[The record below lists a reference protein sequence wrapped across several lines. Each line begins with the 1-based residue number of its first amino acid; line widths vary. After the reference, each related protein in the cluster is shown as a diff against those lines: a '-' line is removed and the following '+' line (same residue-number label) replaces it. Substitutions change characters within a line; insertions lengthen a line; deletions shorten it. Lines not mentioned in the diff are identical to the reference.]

1 MNRATVL
8 PTLAVAT
15 LLLIAAPPAAAQ
27 SETGRGAEATVWTP
41 QRLPD
46 GQPNMSGMWDNTR
59 ALFTPL
65 ELPEELTGQ
74 DPSADELRSR
84 AQAQGDQL
92 VAAGEW
98 KGFENSRGVGAYGF
112 HWFDW
117 FFDEREDIGQPALVV
132 QPASGRVP
140 DRTVTARELLARTA
154 IEQFDAAERMDA
166 DDRCITRGPSGMF
179 PTHVNN
185 GKLILQIPGYVIVHA
200 EMIHNTRIIP
210 IETAHVDEK
219 IRLWNGD
226 PRGRWEGDTLVVES
240 SNFRTVDHIRGTSPS
255 DPSRQTE
262 AQRLTERFT
271 LAGPDLLLYSVTI
284 DDANTY
290 SDPWTVAFPFDRE
303 SDYLQF
309 EFACH
314 EGNYAVPTALRG
326 GRAQEAPEQR

>member
-1 MNRATVL
+1 MTRVTTLPIAFALVVLIGAVPAT
-8 PTLAVAT
+8 
-15 LLLIAAPPAAAQ
+15 AQ
-27 SETGRGAEATVWTP
+27 PEATTSAGAADWSPT
-41 QRLPD
+41 RLPD
-46 GQPNMSGMWDNTR
+46 GQPNISGMWDNTR

-65 ELPEELTGQ
+65 ELPEDLAGQ
-74 DPSADELRSR
+74 DLSADELRAR
-84 AQAQGDQL
+84 AEAQGAQL

-98 KGFENSRGVGAYGF
+98 RGFENSRGVGAYGF

-132 QPASGRVP
+132 DPPTGRVP
-140 DRTVTARELLARTA
+140 DRTVTARELLAETMVK
-154 IEQFDAAERMDA
+154 QFDAADRMDA
-166 DDRCITRGPSGMF
+166 DDRCIARGPSGMF

-185 GKLILQIPGYVIVHA
+185 GKLILQVPGYVIVHA

-219 IRLWNGD
+219 LRLWNGD
-226 PRGRWEGDTLVVES
+226 PRGRWEGDTLVVDS
-240 SNFRTVDHIRGTSPS
+240 TNFRTVDHIRGTSPM

-262 AQRLTERFT
+262 SQRITERFT
-271 LAGPDLLLYSVTI
+271 LAGPDLLFYSVTI
-284 DDANTY
+284 DDENTY
-290 SDPWTVAFPFDRE
+290 AQPWTVAFPFDRE

-326 GRAQEAPEQR
+326 GRAQEARP